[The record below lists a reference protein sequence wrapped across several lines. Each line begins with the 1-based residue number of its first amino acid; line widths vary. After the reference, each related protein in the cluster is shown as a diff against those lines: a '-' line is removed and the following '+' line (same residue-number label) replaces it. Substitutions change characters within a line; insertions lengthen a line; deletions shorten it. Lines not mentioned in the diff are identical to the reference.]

1 MQVKRRREKP
11 VEISVGDVVMLARDQ
26 GVRAYTPLVGQVGVV
41 VVKMQAVEQGMYAL
55 ADVRFFTQDRTWS
68 VYAHRLEVLDAQDR

>member
-1 MQVKRRREKP
+1 MRVKRRRENP

-41 VVKMQAVEQGMYAL
+41 VKMQAVEQGMYAL
-55 ADVRFFTQDRTWS
+55 ADVRFFTQDRTWF